1 MFCRCV
7 DILYVRAD
15 RNGIKARHLAR
26 QKSAFNTS
34 VDHGNLSIL
43 SGEISVDPDGCIAE
57 CGIRYKLPCRI
68 RTHDHTPRLRKVS
81 QCADPLRESI
91 SLRIDAA
98 ADEEEAQPQQIT
110 EAEAGKVTFS
120 TDYPGVTIKP
130 GGTSTFTLYITN
142 TGSEETTVELS
153 AADLPEGWEGSF
165 KGSSNEVSMVHVGA
179 YQKKEDSPSLSYS
192 LTVPEDTKEDIYTIS
207 LNAKGGDVDESLAL
221 TVKVDAEEKKIG
233 AGEFSTDYAQ
243 QEGDSGT
250 KFSYTTTLTNN
261 SGENMTYS
269 LSAEG
274 APEGWTVT
282 FTPSDT
288 TTATSS
294 VPVDAGASSTIKAA
308 IVPAQNVTAG
318 EYPITLVA
326 ACAGETLEL
335 PVTVKITGTYSLT
348 ATTPTGNLSTSAYA
362 GETKDVA
369 LSIQN
374 TGNIDLTAV
383 SLKAQA
389 STDWEITFDQD
400 TINEIPAGG
409 SAEVTA
415 HITPAKDAILGDY
428 VTIITASNDAVS
440 SDCALRISVQNHTS
454 WGIAAVAVIAV
465 LVLGLVL
472 IIRRFG
478 RR

>member
-1 MFCRCV
+1 MEKTTGGMTKKA
-7 DILYVRAD
+7 VRSVC
-15 RNGIKARHLAR
+15 GLLA
-26 QKSAFNTS
+26 AGLLAAA
-34 VDHGNLSIL
+34 VMPMH
-43 SGEISVDPDGCIAE
+43 
-57 CGIRYKLPCRI
+57 
-68 RTHDHTPRLRKVS
+68 
-81 QCADPLRESI
+81 
-91 SLRIDAA
+91 AA

-110 EAEAGKVTFS
+110 EAEAGIVTFS

-142 TGSEETTVELS
+142 TGLEETTVELS
-153 AADLPEGWEGSF
+153 AEDLPEGWEGSF

-179 YQKKEDSPSLSYS
+179 YQEKEDSPSLSYS

>member
-1 MFCRCV
+1 MEKTTGGMTKKA
-7 DILYVRAD
+7 VRSVC
-15 RNGIKARHLAR
+15 GLLA
-26 QKSAFNTS
+26 AGLLAAA
-34 VDHGNLSIL
+34 VMPMH
-43 SGEISVDPDGCIAE
+43 
-57 CGIRYKLPCRI
+57 
-68 RTHDHTPRLRKVS
+68 
-81 QCADPLRESI
+81 
-91 SLRIDAA
+91 AA

-153 AADLPEGWEGSF
+153 AEDLPEGWEGSF
-165 KGSSNEVSMVHVGA
+165 QGSSNEVSMVHVGA

>member
-1 MFCRCV
+1 MEKTTGGMTKKA
-7 DILYVRAD
+7 VRSVC
-15 RNGIKARHLAR
+15 GLLA
-26 QKSAFNTS
+26 AGLLAAA
-34 VDHGNLSIL
+34 VMPMH
-43 SGEISVDPDGCIAE
+43 
-57 CGIRYKLPCRI
+57 
-68 RTHDHTPRLRKVS
+68 
-81 QCADPLRESI
+81 
-91 SLRIDAA
+91 AA

-153 AADLPEGWEGSF
+153 AEDLPEGWEGSF

-179 YQKKEDSPSLSYS
+179 CQKKEDSPSLSYS

-400 TINEIPAGG
+400 TINEIPAGE

>member
-1 MFCRCV
+1 M
-7 DILYVRAD
+7 
-15 RNGIKARHLAR
+15 
-26 QKSAFNTS
+26 
-34 VDHGNLSIL
+34 
-43 SGEISVDPDGCIAE
+43 
-57 CGIRYKLPCRI
+57 
-68 RTHDHTPRLRKVS
+68 
-81 QCADPLRESI
+81 
-91 SLRIDAA
+91 
-98 ADEEEAQPQQIT
+98 
-110 EAEAGKVTFS
+110 
-120 TDYPGVTIKP
+120 
-130 GGTSTFTLYITN
+130 FTLYITN

-153 AADLPEGWEGSF
+153 AEDLPEGWEGSF

>member
-1 MFCRCV
+1 MERRPK
-7 DILYVRAD
+7 IMEKTTGGMTKKAVRSVC
-15 RNGIKARHLAR
+15 GLLA
-26 QKSAFNTS
+26 AGLLAAA
-34 VDHGNLSIL
+34 VMPMH
-43 SGEISVDPDGCIAE
+43 
-57 CGIRYKLPCRI
+57 
-68 RTHDHTPRLRKVS
+68 
-81 QCADPLRESI
+81 
-91 SLRIDAA
+91 AA

-153 AADLPEGWEGSF
+153 AEDLPEGWEGSF

-440 SDCALRISVQNHTS
+440 SDCELRISVQNHTS

>member
-1 MFCRCV
+1 MEKTTGGMTKKA
-7 DILYVRAD
+7 VRSVC
-15 RNGIKARHLAR
+15 GLLA
-26 QKSAFNTS
+26 AGLLAAA
-34 VDHGNLSIL
+34 VMPMH
-43 SGEISVDPDGCIAE
+43 
-57 CGIRYKLPCRI
+57 
-68 RTHDHTPRLRKVS
+68 
-81 QCADPLRESI
+81 
-91 SLRIDAA
+91 AA

-153 AADLPEGWEGSF
+153 AEDLPEGWEGSF

-207 LNAKGGDVDESLAL
+207 LSAKGGDVDESLAL

-348 ATTPTGNLSTSAYA
+348 ATTPTGKLSTSAYA

>member
-1 MFCRCV
+1 MEKTTGGMTKKA
-7 DILYVRAD
+7 VRSVC
-15 RNGIKARHLAR
+15 GLLA
-26 QKSAFNTS
+26 AGLLAAA
-34 VDHGNLSIL
+34 VMPMH
-43 SGEISVDPDGCIAE
+43 
-57 CGIRYKLPCRI
+57 
-68 RTHDHTPRLRKVS
+68 
-81 QCADPLRESI
+81 
-91 SLRIDAA
+91 AA

-130 GGTSTFTLYITN
+130 GGTSMFTLYITN

-153 AADLPEGWEGSF
+153 AEDLPEGWEGSF

-179 YQKKEDSPSLSYS
+179 CQKKEDSPSLSYS

-440 SDCALRISVQNHTS
+440 SDCTLRISVQNHTS

>member
-1 MFCRCV
+1 MEKTTGGMTKKV
-7 DILYVRAD
+7 VRSVC
-15 RNGIKARHLAR
+15 GLLA
-26 QKSAFNTS
+26 AGLLAAA
-34 VDHGNLSIL
+34 VMPMH
-43 SGEISVDPDGCIAE
+43 
-57 CGIRYKLPCRI
+57 
-68 RTHDHTPRLRKVS
+68 
-81 QCADPLRESI
+81 
-91 SLRIDAA
+91 AA

-153 AADLPEGWEGSF
+153 AEDLPEGWEGSF

-179 YQKKEDSPSLSYS
+179 CQKKEDSPSLSYS

-221 TVKVDAEEKKIG
+221 TVKVDAEENKIG

-282 FTPSDT
+282 FTPSDA

-383 SLKAQA
+383 SLEAQA

>member
-1 MFCRCV
+1 MERRPK
-7 DILYVRAD
+7 IMEKTTGGMTKKAVRSVC
-15 RNGIKARHLAR
+15 GLLA
-26 QKSAFNTS
+26 AGLLAAA
-34 VDHGNLSIL
+34 VMPMH
-43 SGEISVDPDGCIAE
+43 
-57 CGIRYKLPCRI
+57 
-68 RTHDHTPRLRKVS
+68 
-81 QCADPLRESI
+81 
-91 SLRIDAA
+91 AA

-153 AADLPEGWEGSF
+153 AEDLPEGWEGSF

>member
-1 MFCRCV
+1 MEKTRGGMTKKA
-7 DILYVRAD
+7 VRSVC
-15 RNGIKARHLAR
+15 GLLA
-26 QKSAFNTS
+26 AGLLAAA
-34 VDHGNLSIL
+34 VMPMH
-43 SGEISVDPDGCIAE
+43 
-57 CGIRYKLPCRI
+57 
-68 RTHDHTPRLRKVS
+68 
-81 QCADPLRESI
+81 
-91 SLRIDAA
+91 AA

-110 EAEAGKVTFS
+110 EAEAGIVTFS

-153 AADLPEGWEGSF
+153 AEDLPEGWEGSF

-400 TINEIPAGG
+400 TINEIPAGE

>member
-1 MFCRCV
+1 MEKTTGRMTKKA
-7 DILYVRAD
+7 VRSVC
-15 RNGIKARHLAR
+15 GLLA
-26 QKSAFNTS
+26 AGLLAAA
-34 VDHGNLSIL
+34 VMPMH
-43 SGEISVDPDGCIAE
+43 
-57 CGIRYKLPCRI
+57 
-68 RTHDHTPRLRKVS
+68 
-81 QCADPLRESI
+81 
-91 SLRIDAA
+91 AA

-153 AADLPEGWEGSF
+153 AEDLPEGWEGSF

-383 SLKAQA
+383 SLEAQA

-440 SDCALRISVQNHTS
+440 SDCELRISVQNHTS

>member
-1 MFCRCV
+1 MEKTTGRMTKKA
-7 DILYVRAD
+7 VRSVC
-15 RNGIKARHLAR
+15 GLLA
-26 QKSAFNTS
+26 AGLLAAA
-34 VDHGNLSIL
+34 VMPMH
-43 SGEISVDPDGCIAE
+43 
-57 CGIRYKLPCRI
+57 
-68 RTHDHTPRLRKVS
+68 
-81 QCADPLRESI
+81 
-91 SLRIDAA
+91 AA

-153 AADLPEGWEGSF
+153 AEDLPEGWEGSF

-179 YQKKEDSPSLSYS
+179 CQKKEDSPSLSYS

-440 SDCALRISVQNHTS
+440 SDCELRISVQNHTS